1 MSEEGGGRQVP
12 GAPAQVGSRARDRHQ
27 PARSRDV
34 LGRSQP
40 GVGQG
45 AGRVYRS
52 WPRDSQCGHWG
63 AALPNWAF
71 RGEECIL

>member
-12 GAPAQVGSRARDRHQ
+12 GAPAQVRSRARDRHQ

-52 WPRDSQCGHWG
+52 WPGDSQCGHWG